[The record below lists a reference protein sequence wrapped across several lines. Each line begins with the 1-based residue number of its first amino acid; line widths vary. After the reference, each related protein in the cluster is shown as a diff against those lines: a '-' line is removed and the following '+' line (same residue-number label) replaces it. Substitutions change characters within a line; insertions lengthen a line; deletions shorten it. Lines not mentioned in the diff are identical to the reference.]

1 MTRNRGLAVLLAV
14 VLVAVGV
21 LLVATFSERAAAQQE
36 TATGA
41 PDFVMIRCGTGPQFP
56 VKGYQ
61 GSAAAPSK
69 RSASCPQVLSD
80 LKKDGFSI
88 RDVGYSLE
96 VDMVVFTLMR

>member
-1 MTRNRGLAVLLAV
+1 MNRNRGLAVLVVAVSLAV
-14 VLVAVGV
+14 GILA
-21 LLVATFSERAAAQQE
+21 VATWSGKAAAQPVV
-36 TATGA
+36 AADA
-41 PDFVMIRCGTGPQFP
+41 PDFVMIRCGTGSQFP
-56 VKGYQ
+56 VTAYQ

-96 VDMVVFTLMR
+96 VDVAIYTLMR